1 MRKIFFRADAGPV
14 IGYGHFTRSLALA
27 DMLKEDFDCTFFTQS
42 PTTYQCSEMGK
53 VCKYVSLP
61 SDDSK
66 FGIFLNMLSGDEIV
80 FLDNYFFTLEYERA
94 IKAKGCRLVNLD
106 SGRREYCCDLIF
118 SFISHSFEAYT
129 FPAYTKAFS
138 GLEWFILREPFRRS
152 YDSRKRIRER
162 VVIAFGGTDQFG
174 FTEKVVDLLESHCP
188 SCLPALIATSAFPEE
203 RRRFLKAR
211 GVELHIDINAEEVA
225 DLFASS
231 GTAVVSASTIC
242 VEALSR
248 GCRVIAGHYM
258 PDQVKFCEYLEN
270 ENLISA
276 VGDLRSEDFS
286 GRMLMAL
293 NDTNAHCRIMDFSR
307 QKEMYVQQFKQ
318 IL

>member
-1 MRKIFFRADAGPV
+1 MRKVFFRADASKI

-42 PTTYQCSEMGK
+42 PTEYQCSEMGK

-61 SDDSK
+61 SDETK
-66 FGIFLNMLSGDEIV
+66 FGMFLDALSGDEIV
-80 FLDNYFFTLEYERA
+80 FLDNYFFTPEYERA
-94 IKAKGCRLVNLD
+94 IKEKGCKLVNLD
-106 SGRREYCCDLIF
+106 SGRRDYCCDLLF
-118 SFISHSFEAYT
+118 SFISHPFDAYAL
-129 FPAYTKAFS
+129 PLYTKAFS
-138 GLEWFILREPFRRS
+138 GLEWFILREPFRRP
-152 YDSRKRIRER
+152 YDPKNRKQER

-174 FTEKVVDLLESHCP
+174 FTEKAVDVLETNFP
-188 SCLPALIATSAFPEE
+188 DRQPALIATSAFSEE
-203 RRRFLKAR
+203 RRKSLKAR

-225 DLFASS
+225 DLFAAS
-231 GTAVVSASTIC
+231 GIAVVSASTIC

-270 ENLISA
+270 ENLVSS
-276 VGDLRSEDFS
+276 VGDLRSEEFS
-286 GRMLMAL
+286 EKMIKFL
-293 NDTNAHCRIMDFSR
+293 DSTDSHCRIIEFCS

-318 IL
+318 LL